1 MRRTYVLLVLVALLG
16 ATAVTAVAYQTPAKP
31 AAVAGKWTVTLEI
44 ESINAT
50 SGLELKQDG
59 EKLTGSYISS
69 RYGPVPLQGAIK
81 DRAIEFTFK
90 LNAEGTEVPMA
101 FKGEVATDGLTMK
114 GRASIA
120 EMGEGSWTA
129 KREKATN

>member
-1 MRRTYVLLVLVALLG
+1 MRRPYVVLLLMALLG
-16 ATAVTAVAYQTPAKP
+16 ATATAVAHQTPAKP
-31 AAVAGKWTVTLEI
+31 AAVAGKWTVSLEI
-44 ESINAT
+44 ESITAT

-69 RYGPVPLQGAIK
+69 RYGPVPLQGTVK
-81 DRAIEFTFK
+81 DRVIEFTFK

-101 FKGEVATDGLTMK
+101 FKGEVAADGLTMK

-120 EMGEGSWTA
+120 EMGEGTWSA
-129 KREKATN
+129 RKEK